1 MYVRRI
7 FLKLIPKIVAN
18 ATENSYICVLIF
30 IKILYK
36 MSKNEKLIERF
47 KTLPS
52 DFTFEEM
59 QKLFSI
65 FGFVENSKGRTSG
78 SRTEFENKEKELSY
92 TLHKP
97 HPVNAIK
104 KYVMKQVLEYLQDN
118 DLLDR

>member
-1 MYVRRI
+1 
-7 FLKLIPKIVAN
+7 
-18 ATENSYICVLIF
+18 
-30 IKILYK
+30 

-65 FGFVENSKGRTSG
+65 FGFVENSKGRT
-78 SRTEFENKEKELSY
+78 
-92 TLHKP
+92 LHKP